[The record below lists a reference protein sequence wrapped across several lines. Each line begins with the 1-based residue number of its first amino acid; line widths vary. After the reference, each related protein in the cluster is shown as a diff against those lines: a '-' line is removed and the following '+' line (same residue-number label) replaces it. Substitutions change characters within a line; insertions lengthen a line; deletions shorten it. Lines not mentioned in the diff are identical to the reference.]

1 MSSKTLFQSI
11 KNFPSKGKIKD
22 LFDELKLNE
31 GYTLLQQ
38 ITTSVSEQSNIVRYT
53 ADAYSCES
61 PLHDVWKIRS
71 ELKKAILKDYGI
83 SANGL
88 FADILTNENEPF
100 NEFTKWYWAI
110 ENDYYFQ
117 AIITTQEVIEMQL
130 NVSRMKINKGG
141 EATVGA
147 DGIRTEPQL
156 MEDDKFLRAINIQNT
171 CLTNAITNISALED
185 LKTIRLKRFERTDEA
200 VAAEAFKNSGTAERS
215 AMLAKE
221 IRKKMSDGL

>member
-1 MSSKTLFQSI
+1 MYQSI
-11 KNFPSKGKIKD
+11 KSFPSKGKIKD

-38 ITTSVSEQSNIVRYT
+38 ITTSTSEQQNVVRYT
-53 ADAYSCES
+53 ADAYSSES

-83 SANGL
+83 SANGI
-88 FADILTNENEPF
+88 FAEIITNENEPY
-100 NEFTKWYWAI
+100 NEFIKWYWSQ

-141 EATVGA
+141 EATVSS
-147 DGIRTEPQL
+147 DGIRTEPVS

-185 LKTIRLKRFERTDEA
+185 LKTTRLKRFERSDEA
-200 VAAEAFKNSGTAERS
+200 VALEAFKNSGTAER
-215 AMLAKE
+215 AAILAKE
-221 IRKKMSDGL
+221 IRKKMNDD